1 MQLNF
6 SDNFCADL
14 SLTTDSYGYEYASF
28 ETLTEFTNALSSYET
43 VFNLDQHCQFFG
55 VYYFC
60 NYVLIPCDLFTGAPR
75 PICSDSCY
83 YLTTECGSIYNT
95 VLFFASQ
102 VYPAFVDD
110 CENTLS
116 HLQTSYGFPC
126 SSNSL
131 EHNCIDLLGR
141 LSVLLLYCLNVH

>member
-6 SDNFCADL
+6 SGNFCADF
-14 SLTTDSYGYEYASF
+14 SLATDSYAYGYDSSEN
-28 ETLTEFTNALSSYET
+28 LTGFNNNLNGFLSYSDLSE
-43 VFNLDQHCQFFG
+43 HCPLFAA
-55 VYYFC
+55 YYFC
-60 NYVLIPCDLFTGAPR
+60 NYVIIPCDLFTGAPR

-83 YLTTECGSIYNT
+83 YLTTECSSIYST
-95 VLFFASQ
+95 VLLFVSQ

-110 CENTLS
+110 CENTLN

-131 EHNCIDLLGR
+131 EHNCIDLLGK
-141 LSVLLLYCLNVH
+141 